1 MFPFMKVFILIELS
15 RRKLFIWNPNICLN
29 DKCHLSFMSEFVKD
43 NISMNFHFLIRKE
56 NRLVRSVNWVDE
68 KNSMKDLQKVP
79 GLTDPQI

>member
-1 MFPFMKVFILIELS
+1 
-15 RRKLFIWNPNICLN
+15 
-29 DKCHLSFMSEFVKD
+29 MSEFVKD

-79 GLTDPQI
+79 GLTDRSFLIYIFWHISAQLEILME

>member
-1 MFPFMKVFILIELS
+1 
-15 RRKLFIWNPNICLN
+15 
-29 DKCHLSFMSEFVKD
+29 MSEFVKD